1 MQRINKKSIKKYKG
15 ILILACHERDFYKD
29 IVSDVLKNCENL

>member
-1 MQRINKKSIKKYKG
+1 MNKKSIKKYKG
-15 ILILACHERDFYKD
+15 SLILVCHERVFYKD